1 MIYLF
6 PLKSI
11 PIPAD
16 EKKQKQKRRKIDDD
30 GEAIRKPAQTD
41 KTDRETSLSSPSRM
55 RVIEPSLDFSLYS
68 LTAAAAGR

>member
-1 MIYLF
+1 M
-6 PLKSI
+6 
-11 PIPAD
+11 
-16 EKKQKQKRRKIDDD
+16 KRSRSRKEEIDDD